1 MISAEKKAYQLRK
14 KLGERDA
21 IVHATQ
27 CLVFAP
33 IGIKRDYWWNVVEL
47 IKYNG
52 KRFDTL

>member
-14 KLGERDA
+14 KMGERDA

-27 CLVFAP
+27 CLVLAP
-33 IGIKRDYWWNVVEL
+33 IGITRDYWWNVVEL

-52 KRFDTL
+52 ERFNTL